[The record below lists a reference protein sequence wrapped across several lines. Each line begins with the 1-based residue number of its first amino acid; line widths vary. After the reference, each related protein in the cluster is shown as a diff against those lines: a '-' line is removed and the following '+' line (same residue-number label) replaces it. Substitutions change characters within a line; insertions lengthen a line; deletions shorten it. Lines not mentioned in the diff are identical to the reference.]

1 MPEETVK
8 QTSTA
13 EERPQAEEPVADEP
27 EVARP
32 PRLREIFLQAL
43 EKARR
48 EQQPAAN
55 QRQKSRD
62 RSKSLFPVVGA
73 AIAVVLLFLGVFSSP
88 NATKNRASSKRPG
101 TPDLGRRETPG
112 QPTTNQMGSVTPL
125 MSAETRQEDLSKSQ
139 TVTPDEVNKTARP
152 VQPTPGLVQRPEVNE
167 PPVNPERYA
176 IGRIDFPN
184 PEGNQ
189 TGESTP
195 SAHGSASA
203 ASKESEAL
211 RAPSLVFVRSAQANS
226 SSATSRPAVERPEGS
241 VPVLNLPVGTRMISR
256 LQSAV
261 SSAVRTPVVA
271 AIEYNYERDGEIVV
285 PAGTKAVGSLQQADR
300 SGYVSIHFD
309 TLEMPDGTTAKIDA
323 TAMSLTYGA
332 LKGAVSGKKTGTRFL
347 VRAFTGLGTVA
358 TYLVGAGGG
367 NGINGPLSESALLRE
382 RIATNIGVA
391 GDEELTSLAFNQN
404 IVVTIPGNTRFYIV
418 LQKGSSA
425 GVPGTSLASTSTQ
438 TAANTHL
445 PTVEELR
452 ELIQLRRELS
462 EMYQISG
469 QAPFDSAQGRPAV
482 QQPQQ

>member
-1 MPEETVK
+1 MPEEFLK
-8 QTSTA
+8 QDSAT
-13 EERPQAEEPVADEP
+13 EERPPAEEPGSEEP
-27 EVARP
+27 ELSRP
-32 PRLREIFLQAL
+32 PRLREIFRQAL

-48 EQQPAAN
+48 EPQPVAT
-55 QRQKSRD
+55 QRQKGRD
-62 RSKSLFPVVGA
+62 RSKSLFLLVGA

-112 QPTTNQMGSVTPL
+112 QPATNQMGSVTPL
-125 MSAETRQEDLSKSQ
+125 MSAQTNQEDLSKNQ
-139 TVTPDEVNKTARP
+139 NVTADDVNKTARP
-152 VQPTPGLVQRPEVNE
+152 IQPPPGLVRRPEPNQ
-167 PPVNPERYA
+167 PPANPERYE
-176 IGRIDFPN
+176 IGRIEFPSSEN
-184 PEGNQ
+184 GQ
-189 TGESTP
+189 TGESSPP
-195 SAHGSASA
+195 SHGSAA
-203 ASKESEAL
+203 AAAKESEGL

-226 SSATSRPAVERPEGS
+226 AGATPKPALERPEES
-241 VPVLNLPVGTRMISR
+241 VPTLNLPVGTRMIAR

-300 SGYVSIHFD
+300 SGYVAIHFD

-323 TAMSLTYGA
+323 SAMSLSYGA
-332 LKGAVSGKKTGTRFL
+332 LVGNVGGKKTGTRFL

-367 NGINGPLSESALLRE
+367 NGLNGPLSESALLRE

-404 IVVTIPGNTRFYIV
+404 IVVTIPGNTRFFLV

-425 GVPGTSLASTSTQ
+425 GTPSTSLASTSTQ
-438 TAANTHL
+438 TVANTRL
-445 PTVEELR
+445 PTLEELR
-452 ELIQLRRELS
+452 ELMQLRRELS
-462 EMYQISG
+462 EMYQTSG
-469 QAPFDSAQGRPAV
+469 QAPAA